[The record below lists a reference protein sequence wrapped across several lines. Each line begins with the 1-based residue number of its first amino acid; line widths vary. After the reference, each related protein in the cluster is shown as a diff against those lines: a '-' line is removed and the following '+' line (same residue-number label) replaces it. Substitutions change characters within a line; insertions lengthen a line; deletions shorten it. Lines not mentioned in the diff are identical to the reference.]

1 MTLEQQII
9 SRVKSRLT
17 RGNLEEIE
25 EKVLQKADLLK
36 NQNTQIGKAPSD
48 RSIYIRPLSKQYAK
62 RTGKRYANMRGKTNN
77 IEKTTIVKGG
87 DSSSLR
93 FTDSESAVIFNYHDK
108 GTAKGGK
115 KREIYPK
122 QAQFI
127 DPELRKVMIN
137 ELKVL
142 LNG

>member
-9 SRVKSRLT
+9 SKIKSKLT
-17 RGNLEEIE
+17 RDNLERVE
-25 EKVLQKADLLK
+25 EKVLRKADTLK
-36 NQNTQIGKAPSD
+36 NQNTRVGKAPSD
-48 RSIYIRPLSKQYAK
+48 RSIYIRPLSKKYAK
-62 RTGKRYANMRGKTNN
+62 RTGKTYANMRGRTNN
-77 IEKTTIVKGG
+77 IEKTTITS
-87 DSSSLR
+87 DNNSSTLR
-93 FTDSESAVIFNYHDK
+93 FADSGSAVIFNYHDK

-127 DPELRKVMIN
+127 DPELRSTMVN
-137 ELKVL
+137 ELKAL